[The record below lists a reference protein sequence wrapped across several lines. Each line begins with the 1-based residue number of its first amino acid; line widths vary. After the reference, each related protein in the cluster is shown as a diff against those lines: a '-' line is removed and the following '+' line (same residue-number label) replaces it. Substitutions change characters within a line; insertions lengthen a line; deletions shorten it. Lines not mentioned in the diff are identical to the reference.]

1 MFVIRFGVKT
11 EDKKEASQTKELAK
25 IEANFENFRGKI
37 VTAGFLSLSFIN
49 HIARVDFTHTKKL
62 TKT

>member
-1 MFVIRFGVKT
+1 MKT
-11 EDKKEASQTKELAK
+11 EDKKEARQTKELAK

-49 HIARVDFTHTKKL
+49 RIARIDFTVHTYEKVNKNL
-62 TKT
+62 VK